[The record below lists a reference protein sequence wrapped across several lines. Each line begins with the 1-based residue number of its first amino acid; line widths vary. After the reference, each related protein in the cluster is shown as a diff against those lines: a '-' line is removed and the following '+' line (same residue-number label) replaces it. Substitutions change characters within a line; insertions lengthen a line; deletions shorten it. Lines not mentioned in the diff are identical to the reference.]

1 MSEISKAVG
10 QWIVANVG
18 WSVII
23 FLFILSGLFK
33 IVKIEI
39 NPIGWLVGYIGKALT
54 KDVRNDISELKTS
67 TDQKFKD
74 IQEDRISK
82 IAELKSDY
90 DQKIK
95 DLREDLDAF
104 ESVAK
109 EKLILVREES
119 SMNCDHVTT
128 RLDEMQRSNDMQ
140 TVRQIKAHVLD
151 FANSCLNKHKHT
163 KKDFDNIIS
172 ENQEYEALVAK
183 YGLVNDVYTEDFN
196 YIMKVYHKCQEENS
210 FLKESDDE

>member
-1 MSEISKAVG
+1 MGEISKAVG

-39 NPIGWLVGYIGKALT
+39 NPIGWLVGCIGKALT
-54 KDVRNDISELKTS
+54 KDVRNDISELKIS

-82 IAELKSDY
+82 IAELKGDY

-119 SMNCDHVTT
+119 SMNCSHVTA
-128 RLDEMQRSNDMQ
+128 RLDEMQKSNDMQ
-140 TVRQIKAHVLD
+140 TVRQIKAHVLE
-151 FANSCLNKHKHT
+151 FANSCLNKVRHT
-163 KKDFDNIIS
+163 KKDFDNIIA
-172 ENQEYEALVAK
+172 ENQEYESLVEK
-183 YGLVNDVYTEDFN
+183 YNLTNDVYTEDYN

-210 FLKESDDE
+210 FLKEGDSD